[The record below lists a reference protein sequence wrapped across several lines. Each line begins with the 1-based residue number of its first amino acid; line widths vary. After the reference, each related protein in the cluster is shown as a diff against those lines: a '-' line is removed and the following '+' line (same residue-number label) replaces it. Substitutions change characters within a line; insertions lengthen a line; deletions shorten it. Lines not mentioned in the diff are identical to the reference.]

1 MPFKRWHYA
10 VAAAAVAVAGVA
22 WYASGGE
29 DAVAGPAAA
38 PAQATAGR
46 QIFGAV
52 GSAAGL
58 PMPPERRARL
68 QELTQNFEL
77 VDKTFCDYAANT
89 KYPDHSRPAATHPD
103 QMSPNAPVV
112 EAHPMRSGNGSD
124 PSVMLQTSQSR
135 VFMVAGESVAFSLR
149 AVDAA
154 GKVLPLV
161 VTRALAQGMTFQGT
175 RATTQISLPFA
186 DDGAG
191 ADAVSGDGAFAGVL
205 APAQTGLASFPGTI
219 RTEVRYTVA
228 GKSGFVLFDIIYNPE
243 LPANW
248 NGPVREGVD
257 DGSLVYFLKA
267 DIRKAGRYVVTGR
280 IDDARG
286 KPFAL
291 ATFNDQLPVG
301 PAEIKLQVF
310 GKLLR
315 DEEPA
320 LPLTLRDVDGYL
332 LKENVDPDRALM
344 PRLEG
349 KVLTGKAHPLKNFS
363 DAEWESE
370 ERTRHLV
377 EFKKDVDL
385 AKAAI
390 AQLDPAL
397 PAPKSACLP

>member
-1 MPFKRWHYA
+1 MRFKAWQYA
-10 VAAAAVAVAGVA
+10 LAAGIAAGVA
-22 WYASGGE
+22 WFASDG
-29 DAVAGPAAA
+29 DAAGTAAGASTA
-38 PAQATAGR
+38 PVQATAG
-46 QIFGAV
+46 QHIFDAV
-52 GSAAGL
+52 GAAGL
-58 PMPPERRARL
+58 GLAPERRARL
-68 QELTQNFEL
+68 RELTGHLEL

-103 QMSPNAPVV
+103 QFSPNAPVT
-112 EAHPMRSGNGSD
+112 ESHPMRTGNGAD
-124 PSVMLQTSQSR
+124 PEVMLQTSQSR

-149 AVDAA
+149 AVDKA
-154 GKVLPLV
+154 GKGLPLV
-161 VTRALAQGMTFQGT
+161 VTRAVAQGMTFQGA
-175 RATTQISLPFA
+175 RATAQIALAFA

-191 ADAVSGDGAFAGVL
+191 ADAVAGDGAFAGVL
-205 APAQTGLASFPGTI
+205 APAQTGLAAFPGTI
-219 RTEVRYTVA
+219 RTEVRYTVSGKA
-228 GKSGFVLFDIIYNPE
+228 GIVLFDIIYNPE
-243 LPANW
+243 LPATW
-248 NGPVREGVD
+248 NGPVREGVE

-267 DIRKAGRYVVTGR
+267 DIRKAGRYIVTGR
-280 IDDARG
+280 IDDASG

-349 KVLTGKAHPLKNFS
+349 KVLTGKPHPLKNFS

-377 EFKKDVDL
+377 EFRKDVEL
-385 AKAAI
+385 ARGAI
-390 AQLDPAL
+390 RQLDPAL
-397 PAPKSACLP
+397 PLPKSACLP